1 MGATAW
7 GSGGDFGAGSV
18 GGAGGDKG
26 DGVGRGRRQSEDG
39 GEGNSPVV
47 TLILERM
54 YAGLPCALFQTS
66 DFCTATASGLGA
78 RPSMVLDGSS
88 AHV

>member
-26 DGVGRGRRQSEDG
+26 GGVGTGRRQSEDG
-39 GEGNSPVV
+39 GEGSSPVV
-47 TLILERM
+47 TCGGKRQK
-54 YAGLPCALFQTS
+54 CRRCLFTVQLTV
-66 DFCTATASGLGA
+66 AK
-78 RPSMVLDGSS
+78 GS
-88 AHV
+88 